1 MFFLLAVFLS
11 LFLSLSLTPS
21 TNLYLSR
28 VLAFICLYFVCSPNR
43 PTKPSPHDGIGSSEG
58 YLESEGEELVVTTSP
73 PLQLGQDNANLFE
86 DEPLVV
92 MMPGEVSSPYE
103 EIVVTPLVGFPAT
116 SNLSPTIDYNII
128 NDLDYDSSLD
138 RVTTTDFSDDEDDPY
153 ASPGEL
159 KEGDVIIGDMKN
171 KSFSKTTPVRLE
183 LRSLK
188 IFVFFLLISVDLI
201 I

>member
-1 MFFLLAVFLS
+1 M
-11 LFLSLSLTPS
+11 
-21 TNLYLSR
+21 
-28 VLAFICLYFVCSPNR
+28 
-43 PTKPSPHDGIGSSEG
+43 
-58 YLESEGEELVVTTSP
+58 ESEGEELVVTTSP
-73 PLQLGQDNANLFE
+73 SLQLGQDNANLFE

-138 RVTTTDFSDDEDDPY
+138 RVTTTDFSDNEDDPY

-188 IFVFFLLISVDLI
+188 IFVFFFADFS
-201 I
+201 